1 MTATIMPPD
10 ILKHLTPEF
19 IAPVVGVLTA
29 PEVSTAR
36 ITVVLFSTKT
46 PISHQGPNVN
56 GRIFELGA
64 GFVSEIRRQ
73 RAKGTHRL
81 QIWT

>member
-29 PEVSTAR
+29 P
-36 ITVVLFSTKT
+36 
-46 PISHQGPNVN
+46 NV
-56 GRIFELGA
+56 GRSA
-64 GFVSEIRRQ
+64 GFSI
-73 RAKGTHRL
+73 
-81 QIWT
+81 

>member
-29 PEVSTAR
+29 PNVSR
-36 ITVVLFSTKT
+36 PVICLM
-46 PISHQGPNVN
+46 
-56 GRIFELGA
+56 
-64 GFVSEIRRQ
+64 
-73 RAKGTHRL
+73 
-81 QIWT
+81 

>member
-29 PEVSTAR
+29 PNVSMACVDKAFTR
-36 ITVVLFSTKT
+36 
-46 PISHQGPNVN
+46 
-56 GRIFELGA
+56 ELKA
-64 GFVSEIRRQ
+64 DKIAVRYCYRDP
-73 RAKGTHRL
+73 T
-81 QIWT
+81 